1 MTIPTPSLPLSD
13 SEELPTFDVLPLSED
28 LRRAL
33 AELGYTHP
41 TPVQRAVYEPA
52 VRGHDLIVQARTGTG
67 KTASFGLPL
76 IDSLVRRNQPSVQA
90 LILCPTRELAL
101 QVHREL
107 EALAKYRSVNV
118 VAIYGGAPMSRQIEQ
133 LKAGAQIVV
142 GTPGRVLDHLHRET
156 LSPAQIRVCILDES
170 DEMLSMGFLPQITDI
185 LGYLPSPHQTLLF
198 SATLPVDIQR
208 MAETRLNEPVF
219 LTLSGDHVGALE
231 VQHLTYFSL
240 HDKLAD
246 FLRVLEVEDP
256 ESAIIFC
263 NTKDETKR
271 VAGALDKRGYSAEWL
286 NADLAQ
292 SDREKVMESTR
303 KSYTRFLVC
312 TDVAARGIDISHLTH
327 VINFDFPESP
337 EAYVHRTGR
346 TGRAGHTGTAISMI
360 TPGDIGFLYMLR
372 LTYKI
377 VPIER
382 QLPTPAEL
390 RTRQE
395 LDLVEMFAE
404 AFSRRQHHADDL
416 MLARRLLT
424 HESVE
429 SVVAGLLR
437 DHLGSRP
444 DSPAAAS
451 ESRRSRM
458 PRSDSGAARTGNPKQ
473 PPGPEESKQAEPA
486 RPKQVEPVRSKQVEP
501 VRPKQVE
508 PVRPKQVE
516 PVRQVDI
523 AADGRMEQDRN
534 GNGQRGKPRVN
545 QHSPRQPDEIA
556 TEPVGEFDFKYTVRK
571 AEPSSLTNAARVD
584 DADEKP
590 AETSHLRTAPDPVED
605 DNREIFLTLGRRD
618 GIGPDDVLALLNRH
632 AVPRNAV
639 CYVNVRHHHTFV
651 GVRTPVFESALRAL
665 NGADFAG
672 RSARAEP
679 ARSTRD

>member
-1 MTIPTPSLPLSD
+1 MTTSTSSLSTPD
-13 SEELPTFDVLPLSED
+13 SEDLPTFDVLPLSED
-28 LRRAL
+28 LRRAIS
-33 AELGYTHP
+33 ELGYAHP

-52 VRGHDLIVQARTGTG
+52 ARGHDLIVQARTGTG
-67 KTASFGLPL
+67 KTASFGMPL
-76 IDSLVRRNQPSVQA
+76 IDSLVRRSQPVTQA

-107 EALAKYRSVNV
+107 EALGKYRGISV

-133 LKAGAQIVV
+133 LRAGAQVVV
-142 GTPGRVLDHLHRET
+142 GTPGRVLDHMQRET
-156 LSPAQIRVCILDES
+156 LSPAQIRVCVLDES
-170 DEMLSMGFLPQITDI
+170 DEMLSMGFLPQITEI
-185 LGYLPSPHQTLLF
+185 LGFLPTPHQTLLF

-246 FLRVLEVEDP
+246 FLRVIEVEDP

-271 VAGALDKRGYSAEWL
+271 VAAALDRLGYSAEWL

-292 SDREKVMESTR
+292 ADREKIMDSTR
-303 KSYTRFLVC
+303 KNHIRFLVC

-327 VINFDFPESP
+327 VINYDFPESP
-337 EAYVHRTGR
+337 EGYVHRTGR
-346 TGRAGHTGTAISMI
+346 TGRAGRTGTAISMI

-395 LDLVEMFAE
+395 LDLVEMFVE
-404 AFSRRQHHADDL
+404 AFSARHHHIDDV

-444 DSPAAAS
+444 DAPSAAVEA
-451 ESRRSRM
+451 RRSRM
-458 PRSDSGAARTGNPKQ
+458 PRSKPEIVAQIAVEAPATRDAPPNLNMQRLEPENP
-473 PPGPEESKQAEPA
+473 
-486 RPKQVEPVRSKQVEP
+486 R
-501 VRPKQVE
+501 
-508 PVRPKQVE
+508 
-516 PVRQVDI
+516 I
-523 AADGRMEQDRN
+523 EQDRGNPRRRPRPQSRATKEGEEVEN
-534 GNGQRGKPRVN
+534 GR
-545 QHSPRQPDEIA
+545 IA
-556 TEPVGEFDFKYTVRK
+556 EFDFKYTVSEAGGSSF
-571 AEPSSLTNAARVD
+571 AEAQLDVPAGGKPVD
-584 DADEKP
+584 DESLP
-590 AETSHLRTAPDPVED
+590 RTYTPEHD
-605 DNREIFLTLGRRD
+605 DGGSREIFVNLGRRD
-618 GIGPDDVLALLNRH
+618 GVGPDEVLAVLSRH
-632 AVPRNAV
+632 EIPRNAV
-639 CYVNVRHHHTFV
+639 RYVNVRHHHTFV
-651 GVRTPVFESALRAL
+651 GVKSTLFETALRVL
-665 NGADFAG
+665 NGADLAG

-679 ARSTRD
+679 ARSTRE

>member
-1 MTIPTPSLPLSD
+1 MTIPTSTTVTATE

-28 LRRAL
+28 LRRAID
-33 AELGYTHP
+33 ELGYVHP

-52 VRGHDLIVQARTGTG
+52 LRGHDLIVQARTGTG

-76 IDSLVRRNQPSVQA
+76 IDSLVRRNQSVAQG

-107 EALAKYRSVNV
+107 DALSKYRGISV

-133 LKAGAQIVV
+133 INAGAQIIV
-142 GTPGRVLDHLHRET
+142 GTPGRVLDHLQRET
-156 LSPAQIRVCILDES
+156 LSAAQIRVCVLDES
-170 DEMLSMGFLPQITDI
+170 DEMLSMGFLPQITEI
-185 LGYLPSPHQTLLF
+185 LGYLPTPHQTLLF

-208 MAETRLNEPVF
+208 MAETRLKEPVY
-219 LTLSGDHVGALE
+219 LTLSGDHIGALE

-240 HDKLAD
+240 HDKLND
-246 FLRVLEVEDP
+246 FMRVIEVEDP

-303 KSYTRFLVC
+303 KSHIRFLVC
-312 TDVAARGIDISHLTH
+312 TDVASRGIDISHLTH
-327 VINFDFPESP
+327 VINYDFPESP

-346 TGRAGHTGTAISMI
+346 TGRAGRTGTAVSMI

-395 LDLVEMFAE
+395 LDLVEMFVT
-404 AFSRRQHHADDL
+404 AFSARQHHNDDV
-416 MLARRLLT
+416 MLARRLLS

-429 SVVAGLLR
+429 TVVAGLLR
-437 DHLGSRP
+437 DHLGLRP
-444 DSPAAAS
+444 DAATSAA
-451 ESRRSRM
+451 ETRRSRSN
-458 PRSDSGAARTGNPKQ
+458 RSNSRATPDSRIETT
-473 PPGPEESKQAEPA
+473 SKQESAPKGRPVVLAPSKTPTPATATAPTPATANDERGASRRRSRNNQAMPPREPEFPA
-486 RPKQVEPVRSKQVEP
+486 S
-501 VRPKQVE
+501 
-508 PVRPKQVE
+508 
-516 PVRQVDI
+516 
-523 AADGRMEQDRN
+523 
-534 GNGQRGKPRVN
+534 
-545 QHSPRQPDEIA
+545 SPLD
-556 TEPVGEFDFKYTVRK
+556 EFDFKYSVSAAAPVAA
-571 AEPSSLTNAARVD
+571 AESTPLPIQSAAADQGESARARQD
-584 DADEKP
+584 DG
-590 AETSHLRTAPDPVED
+590 
-605 DNREIFLTLGRRD
+605 DNREIFVSLGRRD
-618 GIGPDDVLALLNRH
+618 GVGSEEVLALLNRNEVPKS
-632 AVPRNAV
+632 AVR
-639 CYVNVRHHHTFV
+639 YVNVRHHHTFV
-651 GVRTPVFESALRAL
+651 GVRGFVFETALRVL
-665 NGADFAG
+665 NGAELAG

-679 ARSTRD
+679 ARSSRD